1 MGLGSQMLSYARNRC
16 FWAVDW
22 AGGGII
28 RKAYEEIRR
37 IDALDSDAP
46 MIQAHQ
52 AAAWKKLK
60 RAACSGT
67 GFYSGMENRR
77 FLEFPVITK
86 NVIRSSQ
93 DAFLSKEMDRD
104 GMVQMATS
112 GSTGTPFI
120 CYQDKGKKKRVSAEC
135 IFYSEKVGYR
145 LGDNLSYIRTLV
157 RQNRKPGWKQFMQN
171 QTMIDCRAI
180 DGQGV
185 EKMLEK
191 LRGVARGGG
200 ATVLAYGST
209 WTAVKE
215 YAESRNLTYFRGL
228 DNVSGLISGSDML
241 FDGTREAVS
250 SLFGGVPMASRY
262 SNEEN
267 GVIGQDE
274 GRNNVF
280 VVNEADY
287 MVEICDDG
295 GNRLPEGELGR
306 IVVTD
311 LYNYGMPMIRYDTG
325 DVGAIETL
333 EMNGRRKRCI
343 CRFSGRQVDVIS
355 DTSGKALSPH
365 VLANHMWS
373 FPDVGQ
379 FQVVQTGEKAYTLRL
394 NLPDGFCRE
403 GELMGMMRR
412 ILGQDADL
420 SLELVDEIP
429 VLASGKRRY
438 VINEWRN
445 GLQI

>member
-1 MGLGSQMLSYARNRC
+1 M
-16 FWAVDW
+16 
-22 AGGGII
+22 
-28 RKAYEEIRR
+28 
-37 IDALDSDAP
+37 DALDSDAP
-46 MIQAHQ
+46 MVKAHQ
-52 AAAWKKLK
+52 SAAWKRLK
-60 RAACSGT
+60 HSACSGT
-67 GFYSGMENRR
+67 AFYSGMETRR
-77 FLEFPVITK
+77 FLEFPVVTK
-86 NVIRSSQ
+86 NDIRSSQ
-93 DAFLSKEMDRD
+93 DSFLSKKMDRE

-112 GSTGTPFI
+112 GSTGTPFV
-120 CYQDKGKKKRVSAEC
+120 CYQDRGKKQRVSAEC
-135 IFYSEKVGYR
+135 IYYSEKVGYR

-157 RQNRKPGWKQFMQN
+157 KQNRKPGWKQFMQN
-171 QTMIDCRAI
+171 QTMVNCMSI

-185 EKMLEK
+185 EEMLRR
-191 LRGVARGGG
+191 LRGYAKCGSV
-200 ATVLAYGST
+200 TVLAYGST
-209 WTAVKE
+209 WTAVKD

-280 VVNEADY
+280 PVNEADY
-287 MVEICDDG
+287 LVEICDDE
-295 GNRLPEGELGR
+295 GNRLPEGELGH

-333 EMNGRRKRCI
+333 ETNGRRKRCI
-343 CRFSGRQVDVIS
+343 CRFSGRQVDVIY
-355 DTSGKALSPH
+355 DAGGKALSPH
-365 VLANHMWS
+365 VIANHMWS
-373 FPDVGQ
+373 FPEIRQ

-394 NLPDGFCRE
+394 NLPDGFGRK
-403 GELMGMMRR
+403 GELTGLVRR
-412 ILGQDADL
+412 LLGKDAIL
-420 SLELVDEIP
+420 SLEFVDEIP

-438 VINEWRN
+438 IINEWRN
-445 GLQI
+445 GLRN